1 MVVEIKINL
10 LINNNLKKQN
20 NFTEI
25 TVKRGRITLDLMAS
39 QGLSEEVTLRLKPK
53 WQEWASQGKFWGREK
68 AEFQVWKQDWSVRR
82 MEIRPVGK
90 TEAHDVVGEDQMRQ
104 LGRGLGLWGTWAFFS
119 QPLEYLK
126 HESGM
131 IYFTL

>member
-53 WQEWASQGKFWGREK
+53 
-68 AEFQVWKQDWSVRR
+68 
-82 MEIRPVGK
+82 
-90 TEAHDVVGEDQMRQ
+90 
-104 LGRGLGLWGTWAFFS
+104 
-119 QPLEYLK
+119 
-126 HESGM
+126 
-131 IYFTL
+131 